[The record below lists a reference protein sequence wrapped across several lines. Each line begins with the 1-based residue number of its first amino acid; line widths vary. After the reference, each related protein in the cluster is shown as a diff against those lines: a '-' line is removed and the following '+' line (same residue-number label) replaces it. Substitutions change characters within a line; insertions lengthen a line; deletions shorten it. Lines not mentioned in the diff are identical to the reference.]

1 MERPKITLKKF
12 LEDLYFML
20 CGIDGR
26 ISIRRFLAMVFAVDL
41 ISLSIIHI
49 KDCKPVQEAFIWG
62 FISMIVALLGLTTWQ
77 NLKDI
82 YKT

>member
-1 MERPKITLKKF
+1 VERPKITFKKF

-20 CGIDGR
+20 CGKDGQ
-26 ISIRRFLAMVFAVDL
+26 IFIRRFLAVVFSAAL
-41 ISLSIIHI
+41 IHLYIFHI
-49 KDCKPVQEAFIWG
+49 TNNKEVQEAFIWG